1 MPSVGGEMQHFVGM
15 LVGLFLF
22 FARSFYFILLW
33 GKRNSLS
40 YIRGKK
46 CAGVFQGFQS
56 KTNAAA

>member
-1 MPSVGGEMQHFVGM
+1 MQHFVGM